1 MSKLPFEGIRVADF
15 GWIITAP
22 LGTAWL
28 ATMGAEVIKVES
40 KCTPRHPGKREFT
53 EGHTGGRPRHST
65 APVALLAELQQ
76 VQLLPGH
83 DQAGGAGACLRDYHD

>member
-28 ATMGAEVIKVES
+28 ATN
-40 KCTPRHPGKREFT
+40 
-53 EGHTGGRPRHST
+53 GR
-65 APVALLAELQQ
+65 
-76 VQLLPGH
+76 
-83 DQAGGAGACLRDYHD
+83 